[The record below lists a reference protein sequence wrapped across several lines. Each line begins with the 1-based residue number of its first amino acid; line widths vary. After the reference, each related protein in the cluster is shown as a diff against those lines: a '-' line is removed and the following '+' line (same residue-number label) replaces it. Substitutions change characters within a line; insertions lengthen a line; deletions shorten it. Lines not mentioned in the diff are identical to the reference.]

1 MKPLPYLLLPLVFL
15 LSSSHRQSTTC
26 QNGEYILTQSI
37 KLHDPHS
44 NWQKASFDM
53 VIREPRLS
61 TPGRFSNVQLDMST
75 GAFRLERDR
84 DNHVSTHIVDASGQ
98 PSTLLDGKKEAD
110 PELIEK
116 YRLQPARNSG
126 YKAYYEFMYGLPMVL
141 NEEGYTMKTVSE
153 TAFEGQKAVSI
164 DFELA
169 TPMIAS
175 SWRVFFSANS
185 YRLLGLETLGDKP
198 DEGEYLVFNG
208 QADIEKLLLPRFRH
222 WYNKQTDEYLGSDI
236 LVSYK

>member
-1 MKPLPYLLLPLVFL
+1 MKHLPYLLLPLVLL
-15 LSSSHRQSTTC
+15 LSSSNHQNTPC
-26 QNGEYILTQSI
+26 QNGAYILTQSI

-44 NWQKASFDM
+44 SWQNASFDM

-61 TPGRFSNVQLDMST
+61 NPGRFSNVQLDMST
-75 GAFRLERDR
+75 GTFRLERDR
-84 DNHVSTHIVDASGQ
+84 NNHISTHIVDASGQ
-98 PSTLLDGKKEAD
+98 PSTLLDGKKETG

-116 YRLQPARNSG
+116 YRLQPERNAN
-126 YKAYYEFMYGLPMVL
+126 YRAYYEFMYGLPMVL
-141 NEEGYTMKTVSE
+141 NEEGYTMKTVNE
-153 TAFEGQKAVSI
+153 TVFDGQKAVAI

-175 SWRVFFSANS
+175 SWRVFFSADD

-198 DEGEYLVFNG
+198 EEGEYLVFNG
-208 QADIEKLLLPRFRH
+208 NVGIEGMNLPRFRH